1 MQVLELS
8 RHGRI
13 AFMQRLRNSDLG
25 GNDVWR
31 AIMIDFE
38 GITAPPPQH
47 GVIILK
53 DRDRRVYSHKC
64 VKKLLICGASCK
76 CNVNTLKL

>member
-1 MQVLELS
+1 
-8 RHGRI
+8 
-13 AFMQRLRNSDLG
+13 
-25 GNDVWR
+25 
-31 AIMIDFE
+31 MIDFE
-38 GITAPPPQH
+38 GITSPPPQR

-64 VKKLLICGASCK
+64 VKKLLIGGASCK